1 MARPKNS
8 RRVERAPGATFFT
21 PCGVPL
27 TEAETVTLTV
37 EGLEALRLSDL
48 EGLNASD
55 AAGRC
60 GVSRH
65 AYGRTLA
72 EARRTVAEALVKG
85 RTLRIE
91 GGSYELMH
99 AKRCPRLNRRN
110 IMSIVAIS
118 AEGPSTDDAV
128 DPRYGRA
135 GGFVLA
141 AFPSITYLDNG
152 DAQIRATGAGIA
164 TTEHLADAG
173 VSVVISGYVGPKAF
187 EALQAAGI
195 TVIQDMDGMTVGQA
209 LEKYR
214 AGKCQAAAAPN
225 HEAGN
230 PLDQH

>member
-85 RTLRIE
+85 RILRIE
-91 GGSYELMH
+91 GGKVTVIKNDAGGINGGVSNGNAITLGVSVRPTPSIAMKQQSVDLVKKENVEISIKGRH
-99 AKRCPRLNRRN
+99 DACIVPRAVPVVEAA
-110 IMSIVAIS
+110 VAI
-118 AEGPSTDDAV
+118 A
-128 DPRYGRA
+128 
-135 GGFVLA
+135 
-141 AFPSITYLDNG
+141 
-152 DAQIRATGAGIA
+152 
-164 TTEHLADAG
+164 LADA
-173 VSVVISGYVGPKAF
+173 
-187 EALQAAGI
+187 L
-195 TVIQDMDGMTVGQA
+195 
-209 LEKYR
+209 LEEEK
-214 AGKCQAAAAPN
+214 
-225 HEAGN
+225 
-230 PLDQH
+230 

>member
-85 RTLRIE
+85 RILRIE

-118 AEGPSTDDAV
+118 AEGPSVDDAV

-135 GGFVLA
+135 G
-141 AFPSITYLDNG
+141 
-152 DAQIRATGAGIA
+152 
-164 TTEHLADAG
+164 G

-209 LEKYR
+209 IEKYR

>member
-72 EARRTVAEALVKG
+72 EARRKPSSK
-85 RTLRIE
+85 
-91 GGSYELMH
+91 GGS
-99 AKRCPRLNRRN
+99 
-110 IMSIVAIS
+110 S
-118 AEGPSTDDAV
+118 AS
-128 DPRYGRA
+128 
-135 GGFVLA
+135 
-141 AFPSITYLDNG
+141 
-152 DAQIRATGAGIA
+152 
-164 TTEHLADAG
+164 
-173 VSVVISGYVGPKAF
+173 K
-187 EALQAAGI
+187 
-195 TVIQDMDGMTVGQA
+195 
-209 LEKYR
+209 
-214 AGKCQAAAAPN
+214 AAATSSCTRNAAPV
-225 HEAGN
+225 
-230 PLDQH
+230 